1 MDVGTSARLG
11 AVGDLIGRI
20 YEAVE
25 QPELWPETIEEIGRF
40 IGGRNDF
47 WSFDPSLPN
56 PDLNPRASEAG
67 CHGTFFLSRSD
78 LRALDQYA
86 TEFENL
92 IARFLKLVFL
102 SVLWSQ
108 KEIGAREVLGLRM
121 TRRYL
126 IEHGASRT
134 RGHSGRRLI
143 AALWEDGRMFDP
155 RSLQLMKI
163 LAPHLDRAARLQ
175 MRLNVATL
183 HTELITGALDRLTLG
198 VVFFDQT
205 GARIWHNKQAME
217 IASDPG
223 VLNFS
228 ANRFVGR
235 DASSTQSLR
244 ELIKQAVRDSQPGLL
259 AVNRDSSRP
268 LLLIAAPLRAGGR
281 HDSRDESSREG
292 ACGVVFIS
300 DPDRSDNFTVESLRS
315 AFDLTCREAQMAIAI
330 AQGHGLKTAARANG
344 VAPTTARSQLQQVF
358 AKTNTSHQAELAALV
373 HRTLTHLRQD

>member
-1 MDVGTSARLG
+1 
-11 AVGDLIGRI
+11 
-20 YEAVE
+20 
-25 QPELWPETIEEIGRF
+25 
-40 IGGRNDF
+40 
-47 WSFDPSLPN
+47 
-56 PDLNPRASEAG
+56 
-67 CHGTFFLSRSD
+67 
-78 LRALDQYA
+78 
-86 TEFENL
+86 
-92 IARFLKLVFL
+92 
-102 SVLWSQ
+102 
-108 KEIGAREVLGLRM
+108 
-121 TRRYL
+121 
-126 IEHGASRT
+126 
-134 RGHSGRRLI
+134 
-143 AALWEDGRMFDP
+143 MFDP

-223 VLNFS
+223 VLNFC
-228 ANRFVGR
+228 ANRLVGR

-244 ELIKQAVRDSQPGLL
+244 ELIARAVRDGQPGLL
-259 AVNRDSSRP
+259 AIDRDSSRP
-268 LLLIAAPLRAGGR
+268 LLLLAAPLRAGGT
-281 HDSRDESSREG
+281 HHSRNESSREG

-300 DPDRSDNFTVESLRS
+300 DPDRSDNFTVESLQS

-373 HRTLTHLRQD
+373 HRTLTHLRQDDGHFPRTDT

>member
-11 AVGDLIGRI
+11 EAVGDLIGRI

-25 QPELWPETIEEIGRF
+25 RPELWPETIEEIGRS

-47 WSFDPSLPN
+47 WSSDPSVPN

-67 CHGTFFLSRSD
+67 CHGTFFLSRCD

-92 IARFLKLVFL
+92 IVRFLKLVFL

-126 IEHGASRT
+126 LEQGASRT

-228 ANRFVGR
+228 ANRLVGH
-235 DASSTQSLR
+235 DASSTQSVR
-244 ELIKQAVRDSQPGLL
+244 ELIKQAVRDGQPGLL
-259 AVNRDSSRP
+259 AINRDSSRS
-268 LLLIAAPLRAGGR
+268 LLLLAAPLRAGVT
-281 HDSRDESSREG
+281 HHSRNESSR